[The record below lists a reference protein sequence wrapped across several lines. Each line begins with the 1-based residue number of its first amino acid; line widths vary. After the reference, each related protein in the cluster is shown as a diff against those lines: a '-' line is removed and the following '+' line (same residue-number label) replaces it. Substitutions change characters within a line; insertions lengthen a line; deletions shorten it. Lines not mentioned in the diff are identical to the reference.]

1 MQKTILI
8 VEDEFIIA
16 MDLKV
21 MLERQGWR
29 VLGPVARVA
38 HALRLLED
46 ELPTV
51 ALLDVNLGDHPVT
64 PVAEAL
70 RSRGV
75 PFAVASAYDKPE
87 LFGGAALADAPNVG
101 KPTSEWSL
109 LEVLAKLSPP

>member
-21 MLERQGWR
+21 MLERLGWR
-29 VLGPVARVA
+29 VLGPVPKVA
-38 HALRLLED
+38 NALRLLED
-46 ELPTV
+46 ELPTL
-51 ALLDVNLGDHPVT
+51 ALLDVNLGDQLVT

-87 LFGGAALADAPNVG
+87 LIGGAVPAGVPNAG

>member
-21 MLERQGWR
+21 MLERLGWR

-51 ALLDVNLGDHPVT
+51 ALLDVNLGDHLVT

-70 RSRGV
+70 RGRGV

-87 LFGGAALADAPNVG
+87 LFGGAVLVGVPNVG

-109 LEVLAKLSPP
+109 LEVLPKLSPP